1 MIAIVYFA
9 HSKSIYLIFIVKKN
23 HITILNEEASGQYVR
38 YAKLNID
45 PDSPIKIQAGQ
56 KFSIDMEME
65 IIKAIPIGARLKL
78 ENPSIPCISSKVNEE
93 SLISNGIISNI
104 EIWT

>member
-1 MIAIVYFA
+1 MGCV
-9 HSKSIYLIFIVKKN
+9 KVKKN

-78 ENPSIPCISSKVNEE
+78 ENPSIPCISSKA
-93 SLISNGIISNI
+93 LGIDIGLEKIGSCEYDI
-104 EIWT
+104 QKDIFDGILKKYKV